1 MLFAKAGLLIIM
13 GGCLKSEL
21 GFVGF
26 LGWVGYGNDIGSCIY
41 PYFLNNSMHRINP
54 SLEIFL
60 VIKLIRL
67 TLPSQNQKVQN
78 AYYTTIGKKRKRN
91 H

>member
-1 MLFAKAGLLIIM
+1 MPSGKAGQLMSM
-13 GGCLKSEL
+13 GGCLKSEPGL
-21 GFVGF
+21 VGF
-26 LGWVGYGNDIGSCIY
+26 LGFWDSFEVNFRSQV
-41 PYFLNNSMHRINP
+41 SRNP
-54 SLEIFL
+54 KNHSSEFFL

-91 H
+91 HQG